1 MTIYKF
7 INIHPSSPTSVQSY
21 HLHWTIYSC
30 IMDIDTTAGAIL
42 AHHNS
47 LRRWPQS
54 LLFDTPCCLINLT
67 VAFGDNACTRR
78 RMFPS
83 INPLCAPPG
92 LITNL
97 ANSFI
102 LNTSI
107 AEQTTRKNPMFDIWK
122 SLTYLCHFFAN
133 HAWDIFFVQ
142 YVLSVPF
149 PRSLVKPLS
158 TKTHIPWKLILQ
170 VPFFPDRATSNIKK
184 RDQHK
189 LRVVPFLKHI

>member
-1 MTIYKF
+1 MENPTVSLIMTIKF

-67 VAFGDNACTRR
+67 VAFGDNACTRW

-83 INPLCAPPG
+83 INPLCTPPG

-97 ANSFI
+97 SNSFI

-107 AEQTTRKNPMFDIWK
+107 AEQTTRKNQCVTSWK
-122 SLTYLCHFFAN
+122 VLLTCVIFLLTMHE
-133 HAWDIFFVQ
+133 IFFL
-142 YVLSVPF
+142 YSMSCL
-149 PRSLVKPLS
+149 
-158 TKTHIPWKLILQ
+158 
-170 VPFFPDRATSNIKK
+170 
-184 RDQHK
+184 
-189 LRVVPFLKHI
+189 FLFQEA